1 MKRKTRITLI
11 EDHPEYRKVL
21 EFALEEEADM
31 ELVSRFGA
39 AEVALRNLQDMST
52 RREADIILLDLSLP
66 GMSGL
71 EAIGHLKA
79 SLPTAEII
87 ILTQSDREADVLRA
101 IQSGAAGYLLKSSS
115 MQEIAQGIRTVI
127 SGGATLDANV
137 ARFIV
142 RTLQAKTPNV
152 TSEKVL
158 SDRELEILTLLAD
171 GLPKKKI
178 ADRLC
183 ISSHTVV
190 SHIRHIYE
198 KLNVPNAPSAVSK
211 AYRLGIFPVKRT
223 FNPSK

>member
-1 MKRKTRITLI
+1 MKRKTRIILI

-31 ELVSRFGA
+31 ELVSKFGA
-39 AEVALRNLQDMST
+39 AEVALRHLQDMST
-52 RREADIILLDLSLP
+52 RKEADIILLDLNLP

-71 EAIGHLKA
+71 KAIPYLKT
-79 SLPTAEII
+79 SLPAAEII
-87 ILTQSDREADVLRA
+87 ILTQSDKEADVLRA

-127 SGGATLDANV
+127 SGGATLDANI
-137 ARFIV
+137 ARFIM
-142 RTLQAKTPNV
+142 QAVQAQTPNV

-158 SDRELEILTLLAD
+158 SEREMEILTLLAE
-171 GLPKKKI
+171 GLVKKEI
-178 ADRLC
+178 ADQLC

-198 KLNVPNAPSAVSK
+198 KLNVQNAPSAVNK
-211 AYRLGIFPVKRT
+211 AYRLGLFPPKH
-223 FNPSK
+223 

>member
-1 MKRKTRITLI
+1 MKRKTRIILI

-31 ELVSRFGA
+31 ELVSKFGA
-39 AEVALRNLQDMST
+39 AEVALRHLQDMST
-52 RREADIILLDLSLP
+52 RKEADIILLDLNLP

-71 EAIGHLKA
+71 KAIPYLKT
-79 SLPTAEII
+79 SLPAAEII
-87 ILTQSDREADVLRA
+87 ILTQSDKEADVLRA

-127 SGGATLDANV
+127 SGGATLDASV
-137 ARFIV
+137 ARFIM
-142 RTLQAKTPNV
+142 QAVQAQTPNV

-158 SDRELEILTLLAD
+158 SEREMEILTLLAE
-171 GLPKKKI
+171 GLVKKEI

-190 SHIRHIYE
+190 SHIRHIYD
-198 KLNVPNAPSAVSK
+198 KLNVQNAPSAVNK
-211 AYRLGIFPVKRT
+211 AYRLGLFPPKH
-223 FNPSK
+223 

>member
-1 MKRKTRITLI
+1 MKRKTRIILI

-31 ELVSRFGA
+31 ELVSKFGA
-39 AEVALRNLQDMST
+39 AEVALRHLQDMST
-52 RREADIILLDLSLP
+52 RKEADIILLDLNLP

-71 EAIGHLKA
+71 EAIPYLKT
-79 SLPTAEII
+79 SLPAAEII
-87 ILTQSDREADVLRA
+87 ILTQSDKEADVLRA

-137 ARFIV
+137 ARFIM
-142 RTLQAKTPNV
+142 QAVQAQTPNV

-158 SDRELEILTLLAD
+158 SEREMEILTLLAE
-171 GLPKKKI
+171 GLVKKEI

-198 KLNVPNAPSAVSK
+198 KLNVQNAPSAVNK
-211 AYRLGIFPVKRT
+211 AYRLGLFPPKH
-223 FNPSK
+223 

>member
-1 MKRKTRITLI
+1 MKRKTRIILI

-31 ELVSRFGA
+31 KLVSKFGA

-52 RREADIILLDLSLP
+52 RKEADIMLLDLNLP

-71 EAIGHLKA
+71 KAIPYLKT
-79 SLPTAEII
+79 SLPAAEII
-87 ILTQSDREADVLRA
+87 ILTQSDKEADVLRA

-127 SGGATLDANV
+127 SGGATLDANI
-137 ARFIV
+137 ARFIM
-142 RTLQAKTPNV
+142 QAVQAQTPNV

-158 SDRELEILTLLAD
+158 SEREMEILTLLAE
-171 GLPKKKI
+171 GLVKKEI
-178 ADRLC
+178 ADQLC

-198 KLNVPNAPSAVSK
+198 KLNVQNAPSAVNK
-211 AYRLGIFPVKRT
+211 AYRLGLFPPKH
-223 FNPSK
+223 

>member
-1 MKRKTRITLI
+1 MKRKTRIILI

-31 ELVSRFGA
+31 ELVSKFGA
-39 AEVALRNLQDMST
+39 AEVALRHLQDMST
-52 RREADIILLDLSLP
+52 RKEADIILLDLNLP

-71 EAIGHLKA
+71 EAIPYLKT
-79 SLPTAEII
+79 SLPAAEII
-87 ILTQSDREADVLRA
+87 ILTQSDKEADVLRA

-127 SGGATLDANV
+127 SGGATLDANI
-137 ARFIV
+137 ARFIM
-142 RTLQAKTPNV
+142 QAVQAQTPNV

-158 SDRELEILTLLAD
+158 SEREMEILTLLAE
-171 GLPKKKI
+171 GLVKKEI

-198 KLNVPNAPSAVSK
+198 KLNVPNAPSAVNK
-211 AYRLGIFPVKRT
+211 AYRLGLFP
-223 FNPSK
+223 SDE

>member
-1 MKRKTRITLI
+1 MKRKTRIILI

-31 ELVSRFGA
+31 ELVSKFGA
-39 AEVALRNLQDMST
+39 AEVALRHLQDMST
-52 RREADIILLDLSLP
+52 RKEADIILLDLNLP

-71 EAIGHLKA
+71 KAIPYLKT
-79 SLPTAEII
+79 SLPAAEII
-87 ILTQSDREADVLRA
+87 ILTQSDKEADVLRA

-127 SGGATLDANV
+127 SGGATLDANI
-137 ARFIV
+137 ARFIM
-142 RTLQAKTPNV
+142 QAVQAQTPNV

-158 SDRELEILTLLAD
+158 SEREMEILTLLAE
-171 GLPKKKI
+171 GLVKKEI

-198 KLNVPNAPSAVSK
+198 KLNVQNAPSAVNK
-211 AYRLGIFPVKRT
+211 AYRLGLFPPKH
-223 FNPSK
+223 

>member
-31 ELVSRFGA
+31 ELVSKFGA
-39 AEVALRNLQDMST
+39 AEVALRHLQDMST
-52 RREADIILLDLSLP
+52 RKEADIILLDLNLP

-71 EAIGHLKA
+71 KAIPYLKT
-79 SLPTAEII
+79 SLPAAEII
-87 ILTQSDREADVLRA
+87 ILTQSDKEADVLRA

-127 SGGATLDANV
+127 SGGATLDANI
-137 ARFIV
+137 ARFIM
-142 RTLQAKTPNV
+142 QAVQAQTPNV

-158 SDRELEILTLLAD
+158 SEREMEILTLLAE
-171 GLPKKKI
+171 GLVKKEI

-190 SHIRHIYE
+190 SHIRHIYD
-198 KLNVPNAPSAVSK
+198 KLNVQNAPSAVNK
-211 AYRLGIFPVKRT
+211 AYRLGLFPPKH
-223 FNPSK
+223 

>member
-1 MKRKTRITLI
+1 MKRKTRIILI

-31 ELVSRFGA
+31 ELVSKFGA

-52 RREADIILLDLSLP
+52 RKEADIILLDLNLP

-71 EAIGHLKA
+71 EAIPYLKT
-79 SLPTAEII
+79 SLPAAEII
-87 ILTQSDREADVLRA
+87 ILTQSDKEADVLRA

-137 ARFIV
+137 ARFIM
-142 RTLQAKTPNV
+142 QAVQAQTPNV

-158 SDRELEILTLLAD
+158 SEREMEILTLLAE
-171 GLPKKKI
+171 GLVKKEI

-198 KLNVPNAPSAVSK
+198 KLNVQNAPSAVNK
-211 AYRLGIFPVKRT
+211 AYRLGLFPPKH
-223 FNPSK
+223 

>member
-1 MKRKTRITLI
+1 MKRKTRIILI

-31 ELVSRFGA
+31 ELVSKFGA
-39 AEVALRNLQDMST
+39 AEVALRHLQDMST
-52 RREADIILLDLSLP
+52 RKEADIILLDLNLP

-71 EAIGHLKA
+71 KAIPYLKT
-79 SLPTAEII
+79 SLPAAEII
-87 ILTQSDREADVLRA
+87 ILTQSDKEADVLRA

-127 SGGATLDANV
+127 SGGATLDANI
-137 ARFIV
+137 ARFIM
-142 RTLQAKTPNV
+142 QAVQAQTPNV

-158 SDRELEILTLLAD
+158 SEREMEILTLLAE
-171 GLPKKKI
+171 GLVKKEI

-190 SHIRHIYE
+190 SHIRHIYD
-198 KLNVPNAPSAVSK
+198 KLNVQNAPSAVNK
-211 AYRLGIFPVKRT
+211 AYRLGLFPPKH
-223 FNPSK
+223 